1 MFARVTTILLFYII
15 NLIATPFAA
24 PPHKEGIAGRNY
36 NVYNAHRY
44 EILEHNL
51 TFGLQ
56 KFNYYWRNA
65 ENGPVASKT
74 PMQCPKSYTLFPKNS
89 EIKTKLGIHNY
100 HCYKT
105 SFLQNFEK
113 FFAFNHRYGMQ
124 AAVVMW
130 TAPLKYL
137 DPGCEGFYFGLQK
150 RHLTEGCYPTPEHY
164 DDYEDWVR
172 FTAHRFGH
180 YIDHYIVW
188 NEADLLDWAD
198 SSTTRYPRSVIKKDL
213 PFHMKRSFD
222 IYTNLLSRSI
232 NAVEALDSVCAPDDH
247 PCQNLVYISMTSSW
261 DDEPSVKERSKGL
274 RIAWGGKSLVEAVW
288 NEIGLKQPWAITV
301 HPYGEVHEKAK
312 KMHIGTLSPLIDYQQ
327 KQIMSRSK
335 APASSFAQSRLYLS
349 EQNVNK
355 PEWEAKARF
364 ICEAHEVVLKTPQII
379 AVTHNHFQ
387 DHISKKALPPELHAM
402 LPGSVGP
409 SLHRADSYLTFRAYA
424 STADGVWE
432 KRNDHFCCEAYA
444 LGCQNT
450 SAPLLQKSN
459 RLDGLL
465 FPDADGNILS
475 VSPATR
481 WVVLAYDND
490 NGQALNAFFESHPT
504 LLQSERVRY
513 VADISQAP
521 FLVRK
526 MFILPALRDLP
537 FPVMVIEDDD
547 VSPRF
552 RYNTMK
558 SGIVL
563 LKLNHFRIEAIRTLE
578 PNDLSSLE
586 EVLKK

>member
-1 MFARVTTILLFYII
+1 MVRKITVILLFCMIE
-15 NLIATPFAA
+15 LMAAPFAT

-36 NVYNAHRY
+36 TLLDPKRY
-44 EILEHNL
+44 DVLEHGL

-56 KFNYYWRNA
+56 KYNFYWREA
-65 ENGPVASKT
+65 ENGPAASET
-74 PMQCPKSYTLFPKNS
+74 PMQCPAGYVLFPKTPAL
-89 EIKTKLGIHNY
+89 KAKFGFHRY
-100 HCYKT
+100 HCYRVKFI
-105 SFLQNFEK
+105 SDFEK
-113 FFAFNHRYGMQ
+113 SFAFNRRHGLQ
-124 AAVVMW
+124 AAAVLW
-130 TAPLKYL
+130 TAPVKYIE
-137 DPGCEGFYFGLQK
+137 PGCEGFLFGPQHV
-150 RHLTEGCYPTPEHY
+150 HLTEGCYPTPDHY

-172 FTAHRFGH
+172 FTALHFGRD
-180 YIDHYIVW
+180 IDHYVAW

-198 SSTTRYPRSVIKKDL
+198 SSSTQYPRSVMADNL
-213 PFHMKRSFD
+213 DFHMKRSLG
-222 IYTNLLSRSI
+222 IYTELLKCTIR
-232 NAVEALDSVCAPDDH
+232 AVDDLDKTCSPDNT

-261 DDEPSVKERSKGL
+261 GDEPSVRERPQGM
-274 RIAWGGKSLVEAVW
+274 RIAWGGKSVVEAVW
-288 NEIGLKQPWAITV
+288 RDVGLKQPWAIAI
-301 HPYGEVHEKAK
+301 HPYGEVHKKAK
-312 KMHIGTLSPLIDYQQ
+312 KMHIGTLAPLIEYQRA
-327 KQIMSRSK
+327 QIAARSNK
-335 APASSFAQSRLYLS
+335 PESEFAQSRLYLS
-349 EQNVNK
+349 EQNVNQAS
-355 PEWEAKARF
+355 WEAKARF
-364 ICEAHEVVLKTPQII
+364 ICEAHDVTMTTPQII

-387 DHISKKALPPELHAM
+387 DPYTQKHLPTTLHAM
-402 LPGSVGP
+402 LPTSVLP
-409 SLHRADSYLTFRAYA
+409 DLSNADDYLTFRAYT

-444 LGCQNT
+444 LGCQNA

-537 FPVMVIEDDD
+537 FPVMVIEDDE

-578 PNDLSSLE
+578 PNDLSSIE